1 MILGYNQIFKTLFG
15 SRQVVTPTGQR
26 QVSQMEACFA
36 CMEEKKFRRRI
47 STEPLEGLNN
57 KIKVLERMAQGY
69 LDQEYFKL
77 RLFHL
82 HLEAHAV
89 S

>member
-1 MILGYNQIFKTLFG
+1 
-15 SRQVVTPTGQR
+15 
-26 QVSQMEACFA
+26 
-36 CMEEKKFRRRI
+36 MEEKKFRRRV
-47 STEPLEGLNN
+47 STGPLEDLNN